1 MASFADTNAAAVEN
15 QVWDTQV
22 LQARFGKAVIS
33 KVILNKSE
41 LVSDSG
47 QIIHIP
53 IKPRF
58 SGGDV
63 TQSTGAFTPEAP
75 TLTDVQVNVNT
86 WKYVSVEIV
95 EKTSKQSIVTLETE
109 LPSQF
114 GERLAEFYDIDLA
127 NLFGSFTGFD
137 GVTGG
142 LGLGTPG
149 TGIDFDDS
157 TATAAVAFLRRR
169 NIPLDGLSWILP
181 IEAWYYGWLLKE
193 RLTTAYATG
202 LDKSVIIT
210 NSRQPIFGIPAMES
224 NLLNGTTAVDDS
236 SVSLNPASGPNVA
249 GTTAAFLVHKEAMA
263 IAMQI
268 NNKYRRYDAAPAGR
282 LANGIVAS
290 ELYGK
295 QVVRANHALPIYV
308 RNNK

>member
-1 MASFADTNAAAVEN
+1 MASFADAQAAAFEN

-22 LQARFGKAVIS
+22 LQGRYGKAVIS
-33 KVILNKSE
+33 KAVLNKSE

-47 QIIHIP
+47 QIVHIP

-58 SGGDV
+58 AGGDV

-75 TLTDVQVNVNT
+75 TVTDVQVNVNT
-86 WKYVSVEIV
+86 WKYVAIEIV

-109 LPSQF
+109 MPNQF
-114 GERLAEFYDIDLA
+114 GERLAEFYDVDLA
-127 NLFGSFTGFD
+127 NLFGSLTGFD
-137 GVTGG
+137 SLNPGIGF
-142 LGLGTPG
+142 GTPG
-149 TGIDFDDS
+149 TGIDFDDV
-157 TATAAVAFLRRR
+157 TATQAVAVLRRR
-169 NIPLDGLSWILP
+169 NIPLEGMTWILP

-202 LDKSVIIT
+202 LDKSAILT
-210 NSRQPIFGIPAMES
+210 NSRQPILGIPASES
-224 NLLNGTTAVDDS
+224 NLLNGTTATDENGIV
-236 SVSLNPASGPNVA
+236 LNAATGPNAA
-249 GTTAAFLVHKEAMA
+249 GTTVGLLLHKEAFA

-295 QVVRANHALPIYV
+295 QVVRANHGVPIYI